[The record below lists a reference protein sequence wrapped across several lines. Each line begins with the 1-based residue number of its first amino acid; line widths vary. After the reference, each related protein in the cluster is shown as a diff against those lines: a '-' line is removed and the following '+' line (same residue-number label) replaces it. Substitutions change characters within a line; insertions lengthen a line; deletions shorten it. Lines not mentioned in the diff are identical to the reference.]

1 MTTAIYCKERGFY
14 YVVGYV
20 TGHKYW
26 GHTAYAAQQYAA
38 MYFYR

>member
-26 GHTAYAAQQYAA
+26 GHTAYAARQYAA